1 MLTGCTAENAG
12 SSANAETAAV
22 TLAPHKIKESSA
34 AIVDNTDQKQEYEPV
49 IAFSCDGKTFD
60 MSNMTYQ
67 DLLDFFESIGH
78 PAEFFNPEKADMTLG
93 PYEVMESWQPHL
105 LYLPDGE
112 KTIKLRVN
120 AYNPTD
126 KEINVREGTK

>member
-1 MLTGCTAENAG
+1 M
-12 SSANAETAAV
+12 
-22 TLAPHKIKESSA
+22 TLAPHKIKESSAAA

-78 PAEFFNPEKADMTLG
+78 PAEFFNPERL
-93 PYEVMESWQPHL
+93 
-105 LYLPDGE
+105 
-112 KTIKLRVN
+112 I
-120 AYNPTD
+120 
-126 KEINVREGTK
+126 